1 MVIFTRVMSIEQDG
15 RRRGG
20 RDGYKNIV
28 QLYEDNVDIGQELRY
43 LKYYLKFG
51 QLEIIRSLKLIMYLK
66 KKISLLKNLISSCPR
81 LWVAR
86 QQGGNEISELRPGQ
100 GLHPPGGGGVP
111 SQGGHWQQGSSL
123 QIARGAFSYS
133 QVELVGNFIFKS

>member
-66 KKISLLKNLISSCPR
+66 KKNKFIKKSYFLLS
-81 LWVAR
+81 
-86 QQGGNEISELRPGQ
+86 
-100 GLHPPGGGGVP
+100 
-111 SQGGHWQQGSSL
+111 
-123 QIARGAFSYS
+123 
-133 QVELVGNFIFKS
+133 